1 MTAKALAELEL
12 SLRDLSHSDLP
23 LQIIQ
28 AFASD
33 LGKTKQRQI
42 TFNAKGT
49 LIREPIFYEEVEQIF
64 DTDEDPFM
72 LLQGDIISTDT
83 AYFLGERLIGMK
95 FAVVNATCDLVPER
109 REYASLM
116 AIKSITA
123 NTPNAAQLLG
133 ELLKFVSTKRFYL
146 PPLPTDPPDVLA
158 NFIDFDGIAQIR
170 LNDLLL
176 SRRLAS
182 LSLVGWRIYG
192 SMLRTILVRAGAS
205 ESKLRESL
213 NNFS

>member
-1 MTAKALAELEL
+1 MTAKNLAELEM

-28 AFASD
+28 AFATD
-33 LGKTKQRQI
+33 LGKTKQRQM
-42 TFNAKGT
+42 TFNAKGA
-49 LIREPIFYEEVEQIF
+49 LVREPILYEEVEQII

-109 REYASLM
+109 REYAALM
-116 AIKSITA
+116 TIKSITST
-123 NTPNAAQLLG
+123 TPNAAQLLG
-133 ELLKFVSTKRFYL
+133 ELLKFVSTKRLYL

-205 ESKLRESL
+205 ESRLRESL

>member
-1 MTAKALAELEL
+1 ML
-12 SLRDLSHSDLP
+12 SPNWDAP
-23 LQIIQ
+23 
-28 AFASD
+28 
-33 LGKTKQRQI
+33 
-42 TFNAKGT
+42 
-49 LIREPIFYEEVEQIF
+49 
-64 DTDEDPFM
+64 
-72 LLQGDIISTDT
+72 
-83 AYFLGERLIGMK
+83 
-95 FAVVNATCDLVPER
+95 NATCDLVPER

-123 NTPNAAQLLG
+123 TTPNAAQLLG
-133 ELLKFVSTKRFYL
+133 EILKFVSTKRLYL

-182 LSLVGWRIYG
+182 LSLVGWRIFG

-205 ESKLRESL
+205 ESKLR
-213 NNFS
+213 